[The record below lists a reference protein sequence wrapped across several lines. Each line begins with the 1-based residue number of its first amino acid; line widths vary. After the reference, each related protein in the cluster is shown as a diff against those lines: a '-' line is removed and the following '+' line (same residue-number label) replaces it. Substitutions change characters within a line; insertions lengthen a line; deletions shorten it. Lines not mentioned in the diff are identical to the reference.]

1 MVAACQQLAGSVR
14 LGTGFFRTVIV
25 HIVLDGQ
32 GAGAVFVRF
41 FDGGVFFTPLVFNQN
56 GVVAVQ
62 FKVGVAIALYFNRTG
77 LGTGGINFNVHI
89 LQGNIGSLIFCR
101 LHRDGI

>member
-1 MVAACQQLAGSVR
+1 MVAACQKFAGSVR

-41 FDGGVFFTPLVFNQN
+41 FDGGVFITPPVLNQN
-56 GVVAVQ
+56 GIIAVQ
-62 FKVGVAIALYFNRTG
+62 LKVGVAIALYFDRTG
-77 LGTGGINFNVHI
+77 LGIGGINFNVHI
-89 LQGNIGSLIFCR
+89 LQGHIGSLIFCR

>member
-41 FDGGVFFTPLVFNQN
+41 FDGGVLFTPLVFNQN

-62 FKVGVAIALYFNRTG
+62 LKVGVAIALYFNRTG
-77 LGTGGINFNVHI
+77 LGIGGINFNVHI
-89 LQGNIGSLIFCR
+89 IQGHIGGLIFRRIHC
-101 LHRDGI
+101 DGI